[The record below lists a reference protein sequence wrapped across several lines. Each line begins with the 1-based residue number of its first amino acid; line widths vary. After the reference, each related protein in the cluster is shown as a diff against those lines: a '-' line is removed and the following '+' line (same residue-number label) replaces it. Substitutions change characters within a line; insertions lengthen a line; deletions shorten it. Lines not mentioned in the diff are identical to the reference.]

1 MPMAGER
8 KKLVDQGL
16 LPAELRRLALHLPAR
31 RCVPSSWNS
40 SVLRAPSTSTGM
52 APHLHHGLVA
62 PQRQEH
68 AGSQLV
74 FRQREQEFFG
84 LVTGAHEDVHLW
96 RDAQVKG
103 LWSVV
108 PASVGGRFVK

>member
-1 MPMAGER
+1 
-8 KKLVDQGL
+8 
-16 LPAELRRLALHLPAR
+16 
-31 RCVPSSWNS
+31 
-40 SVLRAPSTSTGM
+40 M

-74 FRQREQEFFG
+74 FRQGEQEFFG

-96 RDAQVKG
+96 GKMARVKG
-103 LWSVV
+103 LWPEV
-108 PASVGGRFVK
+108 PASVWEGL